1 MNKTK
6 YVNVMQS
13 RDVTGKYPEKR
24 ETSRENSED
33 HMSKIR
39 NLVFGCAMGIA
50 SAIAPRGAAQAVP
63 LAVPDMNVQTKSD
76 VQKAQVEFCVGYG
89 CERPRYYRRHH
100 RPYYGYERRYYRPR
114 YEQPRYYGG
123 GRNAHVRWCMNRYR
137 TYDPYT
143 NRYHAGGG
151 VYRVCY
157 SPYR

>member
-1 MNKTK
+1 M
-6 YVNVMQS
+6 
-13 RDVTGKYPEKR
+13 
-24 ETSRENSED
+24 
-33 HMSKIR
+33 KIR
-39 NLVFGCAMGIA
+39 NLVFGCVMGIA
-50 SAIAPRGAAQAVP
+50 SAIAPMGAAQAVP
-63 LAVPDMNVQTKSD
+63 LAVPDLKMQTNSG

-89 CERPRYYRRHH
+89 CDRPRYYRRHH

-114 YEQPRYYGG
+114 YERPRYYGERHYERPRYYGG

-151 VYRVCY
+151 IYRACY

>member
-1 MNKTK
+1 
-6 YVNVMQS
+6 
-13 RDVTGKYPEKR
+13 
-24 ETSRENSED
+24 
-33 HMSKIR
+33 MSKIK
-39 NLVFGCAMGIA
+39 NLVFGCVMGIA
-50 SAIAPRGAAQAVP
+50 SAIAPMGAAQAVP
-63 LAVPDMNVQTKSD
+63 LAVPLQATSD

-100 RPYYGYERRYYRPR
+100 HRPYYGWEERRYYRPHYRPR
-114 YEQPRYYGG
+114 YERPRYYGG

-151 VYRVCY
+151 VYRMCY